1 MRYNRLKRTIMVDI
15 GEKEYSFKLTIDDL
29 AELEDSLQD
38 NERIISMF
46 TSRTLPKI
54 KTLIKAFMLGIK
66 ANITDAEK
74 KELFEKF
81 CADTSID
88 EVTKLYFSMIAV
100 SNLLGMNVSNEVL
113 KNLGF
118 ETKDE
123 ENAEKNA

>member
-15 GEKEYSFKLTIDDL
+15 DGKEYSFKLTIGDL

-46 TSRTLPKI
+46 TTRTMPKIRTLM
-54 KTLIKAFMLGIK
+54 KAFVIGLKG
-66 ANITDAEK
+66 NIPENEK
-74 KELFEKF
+74 TALFDKF
-81 CADTSID
+81 CEQTSID

-100 SNLLGMNVSNEVL
+100 SNLLGASASNEVL

-118 ETKDE
+118 ELKDE
-123 ENAEKNA
+123 EIAEKNA

>member
-54 KTLIKAFMLGIK
+54 KTLVKAFMLGIK

-81 CADTSID
+81 CAETSID

-100 SNLLGMNVSNEVL
+100 SNLLGTSVSNEVL

>member
-15 GEKEYSFKLTIDDL
+15 GGKEYSFKLTIGDL

-38 NERIISMF
+38 DERIISMF

-54 KTLIKAFMLGIK
+54 KTLIKAFSLGLK
-66 ANITDAEK
+66 TNVPNAEK
-74 KELFEKF
+74 EELFDKF
-81 CADTSID
+81 CAETSID

-100 SNLLGMNVSNEVL
+100 SNLLGESVSNEVL

-118 ETKDE
+118 ELKDE
-123 ENAEKNA
+123 EIAEKNA